1 MGNAATRVVGA
12 VVVVAVAFSAGSFWV
27 GSWVEEMFRDSAET
41 AAQHGFKVTVID
53 YQRGVFGAV
62 ARTEVVFPGA
72 AEDEPVTMQF
82 NHSIRHGSVPIFTAA
97 ARIRSE
103 PLPSGDAGALLN
115 DILGSSAFADQPLVV
130 ESAFE
135 WGGGHTHQI
144 VLPRKFEETFNGDAE
159 NRIRL
164 SWDEIDGIVKV
175 YAGQGNL
182 RVKLDIGSFSLGR
195 SANDRFQIE
204 RVSFE
209 SEIRPDG
216 EMLETTAKLGI
227 GRISTEGNLR
237 KTIDEIT
244 FEGEANMREGTLDVT
259 AKLAAAAIV
268 REEEVRETIDNA
280 RMTLVFEH
288 LDVEVLKGIVRAVL
302 QADDEQS
309 ATKILQE
316 QWTMLLHRQPT
327 FAIRDAGAHWPEGD
341 VAGNFRIG
349 YSGAG
354 VSGLDDI
361 SLANVAADWQ
371 LSLPRALAARFV
383 GEQMYED
390 EIEAGEF
397 DDGDNE
403 GNSEFIRKP
412 TAEQIDRHIA
422 AMLEDGTVV
431 ENEKTG
437 MLSLEAVFRKGELIL
452 NGKTTPIESLL
463 ILSPF

>member
-12 VVVVAVAFSAGSFWV
+12 VVVAAVAFSAASFWV
-27 GSWVEEMFRDSAET
+27 GSWVEGMFRDSAET
-41 AAQHGFKVTVID
+41 AAQYGFRVTVID
-53 YQRGVFGAV
+53 YQRGVFGAA

-72 AEDEPVTMQF
+72 AEEEAVTVQF

-103 PLPSGDAGALLN
+103 PLPSEDAGALFN
-115 DILGSSAFADQPLVV
+115 EILGSNAFADQPLAI

-135 WGGGHTHQI
+135 WGGGHIHRI

-159 NRIRL
+159 NRIRV
-164 SWDEIDGIVKV
+164 SWDGIDGEIGV
-175 YAGQGNL
+175 YAGQERL
-182 RVKLDIGSFSLGR
+182 RMKLDIGSFSLGR
-195 SANDRFQIE
+195 SASDKFQIE
-204 RVSFE
+204 RASFAGE
-209 SEIRPDG
+209 VRPDG
-216 EMLETTAKLGI
+216 EKVATSAKLGI
-227 GRISTEGNLR
+227 GRISTEGDLR
-237 KTIDEIT
+237 KTIDDVT
-244 FEGEANMREGTLDVT
+244 LDGEASTDGGTLDVT

-268 REEEVRETIDNA
+268 REEETRETIDHA

-327 FAIRDAGAHWPEGD
+327 FAIQDAGAHWPEGD
-341 VAGNFRIG
+341 VTGNLRIG

-354 VSGLDDI
+354 VSGLDDV
-361 SLANVAADWQ
+361 SLASVAADWQ
-371 LSLPRALAARFV
+371 LRLPRALAARFI

-397 DDGDNE
+397 DDGDSE
-403 GNSEFIRKP
+403 GNGEPVRKP

-422 AMLEDGTVV
+422 AMLEDGTMV
-431 ENEKTG
+431 EDKKTG
-437 MLSLEAVFRKGELIL
+437 VLSLEAILRKGELIL
-452 NGKTTPIESLL
+452 NGKATPIESLL
-463 ILSPF
+463 VLSPF